1 MLLYPSDVTNINSLL
16 QMLRDASA
24 RIPVRHLSPVD
35 SMVDSHEEYIA
46 NRLASGRVSLKP
58 NITHQGVLFRG
69 DSNIRSPFNSK
80 FGQNRIYGDSDVV
93 RNNIIP
99 INIKRADFQITVESF
114 PLYEMLKKGILLPNG
129 RKLVMENPFGLAYAY
144 DYATPFVGL
153 TSDLDV
159 AAFYA
164 VTEYDKETHSY
175 RPITSGR
182 GVLYVF
188 ELRTPFSMTVGL
200 STLGRYLF
208 PRTMNQKT
216 FLLNIKPEWDFNK
229 GAVVTGFVFD
239 HDAEQSQKIY
249 DQFRGG
255 ELLAPK
261 DDFLLKKLSSF
272 PKDTASKY
280 GLDRNIAEN
289 PNDNPNDI
297 VTIAKQAELNID
309 TEFNPAF
316 TYEEL
321 KDVYKDIAGL
331 WQGMIKDVYWDGRH
345 GSDIKKYLMD
355 LPWNRDYS
363 RYFDLD
369 SCFNAR

>member
-1 MLLYPSDVTNINSLL
+1 MLLYPSDATNINSLL

-24 RIPVRHLSPVD
+24 RIPVRHLSPVE

-46 NRLASGRVSLKP
+46 NRLASGRISLKP

-80 FGQNRIYGDSDVV
+80 FGQNRVYGASDVV
-93 RNNIIP
+93 RKNIIP

-153 TSDLDV
+153 TSDLDI

-175 RPITSGR
+175 RPVTSGR

-216 FLLNIKPEWDFNK
+216 FLLNIKPEWDFNS

-239 HDAEQSQKIY
+239 HDEELSQRIY
-249 DQFRGG
+249 NQFKGG
-255 ELLAPK
+255 ELLAPQ

-272 PKDTASKY
+272 PKDTVSKS

-289 PNDNPNDI
+289 PNDNPDDI
-297 VTIAKQAELNID
+297 VTIVKQADLDID

-321 KDVYKDIAGL
+321 KDVYKDIVRL
-331 WQGMIKDVYWDGRH
+331 WQEMIKDVYWDGRH

-355 LPWNRDYS
+355 LPWNKDYS
-363 RYFDLD
+363 QYFELE
-369 SCFNAR
+369 SYFNAR

>member
-1 MLLYPSDVTNINSLL
+1 MLLYPHDTANIDNLL
-16 QMLRDASA
+16 QMLKDASA

-46 NRLASGRVSLKP
+46 TRLASGRISLKP
-58 NITHQGVLFRG
+58 NSTHQGVLFRG
-69 DSNIRSPFNSK
+69 DSDIHSPFYSK
-80 FGQNRIYGDSDVV
+80 FGQHGIYGLIDDI
-93 RNNIIP
+93 RKNIIP
-99 INIKRADFQITVESF
+99 INVKRADFQITIESF
-114 PLYEMLKKGILLPNG
+114 PLYQMLKKGILLPNG
-129 RKLVMENPFGLAYAY
+129 RKLVMESPFGLAYAY

-164 VTEYDKETHSY
+164 VTTYDIGTHSY
-175 RPITSGR
+175 RPVTRGK

-188 ELRTPFSMTVGL
+188 ELRAPFSMTEGL

-216 FLLNIKPEWDFNK
+216 FLLNIKPEWDFNQ

-239 HDAEQSQKIY
+239 HDAALSQRIY
-249 DQFRGG
+249 DQFKGG

-261 DDFLLKKLSSF
+261 DDFLLKKLSSY
-272 PKDTASKY
+272 PKDTVSKR

-297 VTIAKQAELNID
+297 VKIVKEADLNIGKD
-309 TEFNPAF
+309 FNPAF

-321 KDVYKDIAGL
+321 KDVYKDVVDL
-331 WQGMIKDVYWDGRH
+331 WQRMTKDVYWDGRH
-345 GSDIKKYLMD
+345 GLEIKKYLMD
-355 LPWNRDYS
+355 LPWNKDYS

-369 SCFNAR
+369 SYFYAR

>member
-1 MLLYPSDVTNINSLL
+1 MLLYPQNTTNIDSLL
-16 QMLRDASA
+16 RMLRDASA
-24 RIPVRHLSPVD
+24 NIPVRHLSPVD
-35 SMVDSHEEYIA
+35 SMVDSSEEYIA
-46 NRLASGRVSLKP
+46 NRLASGRISLKP

-69 DSNIRSPFNSK
+69 DSYIRSPFYSK
-80 FGQNRIYGDSDVV
+80 FGQNKVYGLSD
-93 RNNIIP
+93 NIRKNIVP
-99 INIKRADFQITVESF
+99 INIKRADFQMTVESF
-114 PLYEMLKKGILLPNG
+114 PLYQLLKRGILLPNG

-153 TSDLDV
+153 TSDLDI

-164 VTEYDKETHSY
+164 VTEYDKVTHSY
-175 RPITSGR
+175 RPLTKGR

-188 ELRTPFSMTVGL
+188 ELRMPFSMTDGL

-216 FLLNIKPEWDFNK
+216 FLLNIKPELDFNR
-229 GAVVTGFVFD
+229 GAVVTGFIFD
-239 HDAEQSQKIY
+239 HDAEQSQIIY
-249 DQFRGG
+249 DQFKGG

-261 DDFLLKKLSSF
+261 DDFLLKKLGSF
-272 PKDTASKY
+272 PKDTVSRY

-289 PNDNPNDI
+289 PNDNPDDI
-297 VTIAKQAELNID
+297 VTIVKQADLNID

-321 KDVYKDIAGL
+321 KDVYKNIAGV
-331 WQGMIKDVYWDGRH
+331 WQGMVKDVYWGGRH

-355 LPWNRDYS
+355 LPWNKDYS

-369 SCFNAR
+369 SYFNAR